1 MKEKFKLYTILSVC
15 FVAFSLVLFVFYYSG
30 TLENHTP
37 ANAAVADTYFIE
49 TQHNQSIDTPPPIK
63 ADTGL
68 IESRKQD
75 TTLPIETSQK
85 TDSSIAKDIPKE
97 IPEKKEVTVY
107 ICNSGSAYAYHK
119 DNYCKGLNRCKADI
133 NPVTQ
138 TQAINW
144 GRRPCKICY

>member
-68 IESRKQD
+68 IDARKQD
-75 TTLPIETSQK
+75 TTLPIERAQTADSTTTKEAQK
-85 TDSSIAKDIPKE
+85 SE
-97 IPEKKEVTVY
+97 PEEKEVTVY
-107 ICNSGSAYAYHK
+107 ICNSENAYAYHATS
-119 DNYCKGLNRCKADI
+119 YCKGLSRCKAETK
-133 NPVTQ
+133 NVTK
-138 TQAINW
+138 TQAENW